1 MPGDSNIEDRK
12 LATDPLLRLE
22 RYWRSLARPQKLPA
36 RGEIDPNR
44 IDDALP
50 HSFILEKVAPG
61 IGRMRVAG
69 HALRAELGMEPRGM
83 PISAFFLP
91 EARGALRMWLNQL
104 WSVPALVDIPVHSSR
119 AIGRPRASGRL
130 LLLPLADEAGNTT
143 RALGALVLD
152 SPAGRSPRR
161 LSIGPAESLRWEPAM
176 QHMFAPRLVTEHD
189 HAILQ
194 GPVPRAAEEGRPHLK
209 LVSSQG

>member
-1 MPGDSNIEDRK
+1 MTGDSPFE
-12 LATDPLLRLE
+12 PLSTQTGPLVQLE
-22 RYWRSLARPQKLPA
+22 RYWRSLGRPQKLPA

-50 HSFILEKVAPG
+50 HAFILEKVAPG

-69 HALRAELGMEPRGM
+69 HALSAELGMEPRGM

-104 WSVPALVDIPVHSSR
+104 WSVPALVDLPVHSSR

-130 LLLPLADEAGNTT
+130 LLLPLADEAGETT

-152 SPAGRSPRR
+152 TPAGRTPRR
-161 LSIGPAESLRWEPAM
+161 LSIGPSETLRWEPAM
-176 QHMFAPRLVTEHD
+176 RQSFSPRLVTEED
-189 HAILQ
+189 SVMAMA
-194 GPVPRAAEEGRPHLK
+194 GPRPSREARPQLR
-209 LVSSQG
+209 VISGGV

>member
-1 MPGDSNIEDRK
+1 MSGDSNTEDRT
-12 LATDPLLRLE
+12 LSTEPLERLE

-104 WSVPALVDIPVHSSR
+104 WSVPALVDIPVHSIR
-119 AIGRPRASGRL
+119 TLGRPRTTGRL
-130 LLLPLADEAGNTT
+130 LLLPLSDEAGETT
-143 RALGALVLD
+143 RALGALMLD
-152 SPAGRSPRR
+152 SPAARGPRR
-161 LSIGPAESLRWEPAM
+161 LTIGPTESLRWEPAM
-176 QHMFAPRLVTEHD
+176 HHMFAPRLVSAAD
-189 HAILQ
+189 HTVEQA
-194 GPVPRAAEEGRPHLK
+194 PVPRAAEGRSHLR
-209 LVSSQG
+209 LVSGS

>member
-1 MPGDSNIEDRK
+1 MAGDSNMGD
-12 LATDPLLRLE
+12 LAEATGPLVRLE

-50 HSFILEKVAPG
+50 HAFILEKVAPG

-69 HALRAELGMEPRGM
+69 HALQAELGMEARGM

-104 WSVPALVDIPVHSSR
+104 WSVPALVDIPVHSTRS
-119 AIGRPRASGRL
+119 IGRPKANGRL
-130 LLLPLADEAGNTT
+130 LLLPLSDEAGETT

-152 SPAGRSPRR
+152 TPAGRSPRR
-161 LSIGPAESLRWEPAM
+161 LAIGPAESLRWEPAM
-176 QHMFAPRLVTEHD
+176 RQAFTPRLV
-189 HAILQ
+189 
-194 GPVPRAAEEGRPHLK
+194 RAEDAVAAQPPHQRPLREGRPQLR
-209 LVSSQG
+209 LVSGGQ